1 MMRLTSEQ
9 FKDYQELVSVSKMVL
24 HEYFYDRLKI
34 EDERTKEIIND
45 LKNIVKIIE
54 GEKDG

>member
-1 MMRLTSEQ
+1 MRLTSEQ